1 MTILQKPIRI
11 IDKICEPPPV
21 NCEPPPVC
29 KPCPPPANCEREK
42 PDNCEPEKVSWKD
55 KGDTYEREGNFDKGD
70 KWVSKG
76 DNYGRE
82 EKGEKYAKNG
92 DDCAPGKEP
101 VCKPKCEEEE
111 PCKQVCEEDNECDV
125 TAALACLPAC
135 GDVDYA
141 SDHLNSGAPFDTANF
156 DTPDTYDLAA

>member
-1 MTILQKPIRI
+1 MSILQKPIRI
-11 IDKICEPPPV
+11 IEKICEPPPD
-21 NCEPPPVC
+21 NCDQSPPGC

-55 KGDTYEREGNFDKGD
+55 
-70 KWVSKG
+70 KG

-111 PCKQVCEEDNECDV
+111 PCKQPCEEDNECDV

-135 GDVDYA
+135 EVVDCVC
-141 SDHLNSGAPFDTANF
+141 DHLDSGAPLDTANF

>member
-1 MTILQKPIRI
+1 MSILQKPIRI
-11 IDKICEPPPV
+11 IEKICEPPEPEP
-21 NCEPPPVC
+21 CEPKPVDC
-29 KPCPPPANCEREK
+29 KPCPPPQKPDNCEREK
-42 PDNCEPEKVSWKD
+42 PENCEREKVDWKD
-55 KGDTYEREGNFDKGD
+55 
-70 KWVSKG
+70 KG

-92 DDCAPGKEP
+92 DDCTPGKEP
-101 VCKPKCEEEE
+101 VCKPNCEQEE

-125 TAALACLPAC
+125 TAALASLPAS

-141 SDHLNSGAPFDTANF
+141 SDHLGSGGQFDTANF